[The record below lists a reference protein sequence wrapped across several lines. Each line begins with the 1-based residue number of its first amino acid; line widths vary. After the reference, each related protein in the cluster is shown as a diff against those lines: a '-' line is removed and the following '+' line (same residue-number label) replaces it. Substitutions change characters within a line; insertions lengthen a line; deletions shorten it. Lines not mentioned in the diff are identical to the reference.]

1 MQRRSNN
8 GTIKKPPPS
17 FYPMRKLPIYL
28 LVLFFASCDK
38 PYGVVDDAYVK
49 ALSIQDTL
57 LHNSKV
63 LVLQVG
69 DSVLDAYP
77 HLLVKSNESNTNY
90 LFNED
95 CELWNDSIILSYYP
109 AFVYDEDGGFR
120 KNGIWVHTTFYKE
133 GSFPF
138 TTKGMRFSVD
148 SVPQNWNK
156 PLPRKE
162 GIYFYRN
169 NSLSLIATEQSE
181 EEFKKRE
188 MDGFYFIPNKGRLFD
203 KININELK

>member
-8 GTIKKPPPS
+8 GTTKKSPPGS
-17 FYPMRKLPIYL
+17 YPMKKLPIYL
-28 LVLFFASCDK
+28 LALFFASCDK
-38 PYGVVDDAYVK
+38 SYTVVDDEHFRT
-49 ALSIQDTL
+49 LSIQDTL
-57 LHNSKV
+57 LHNKKV

-69 DSVLDAYP
+69 DSVSDAYP
-77 HLLVKSNESNTNY
+77 HLLVKSNRSNTNY

-95 CELWNDSIILSYYP
+95 CELRNDSIMLSYAP
-109 AFVYDEDGGFR
+109 AFVYDDEGGFR
-120 KNGIWVHTTFYKE
+120 KNGIWVHTTFYRE
-133 GSFPF
+133 GTFPF
-138 TTKGMRFSVD
+138 TRKGMRFSVD

-156 PLPRKE
+156 ALPRKE
-162 GIYFYRN
+162 GIYFYRK
-169 NSLSLIATEQSE
+169 NSLSLVATEQSE